1 MKQQHTMT
9 IHHDKPVGVDSF
21 FREIF
26 PGDTVRDADGKE
38 YTIDERGWARP
49 MDGSTGCGFKKLKD
63 PAFVRKG
70 ETPDTRFQEDASG
83 KVAPAL
89 KVEAS
94 GPEGDV
100 PTKEEIAAL
109 PEVKKHEA
117 PEPRPE
123 PTSRRTGGRV
133 NNSGVVQI
141 ESLARKAGAK
151 GIAGLA
157 AYLRDHDIEVTFIPN
172 RNKQTIRI
180 EDRDRAMEL
189 TKAWAAERQ
198 EMLEAMRGESE
209 PEPEG
214 MSDEDVVKAVED
226 RGLWLK
232 CLEKCSGFSDTL
244 LHNVLVKRGT
254 YKPIPDEFF
263 QPQLSQKALDAIKEG
278 SLAKHLEI
286 RPRIEGFSDTALA
299 DELRRRGYTVT
310 AVKQSSYD

>member
-1 MKQQHTMT
+1 MITQHAMT

-49 MDGSTGCGFKKLKD
+49 LDGSTGYGFKKLKG
-63 PAFVRKG
+63 PIFVRHTDK
-70 ETPDTRFQEDASG
+70 PDTRFREDASG
-83 KVAPAL
+83 KVSPAPG
-89 KVEAS
+89 VEVS
-94 GPEGDV
+94 GPEADV
-100 PTKEEIAAL
+100 PTKEEISAEPA
-109 PEVKKHEA
+109 PEV
-117 PEPRPE
+117 
-123 PTSRRTGGRV
+123 RRTGGRA
-133 NNSGVVQI
+133 NKSGVVQI
-141 ESLARKAGAK
+141 ETLARKVGAK

-157 AYLRDHDIEVTFIPN
+157 AYLRDHDIEVAYIPN

-198 EMLEAMRGESE
+198 EMLDAMRGE
-209 PEPEG
+209 PEPDG

-226 RGLWLK
+226 RGLWLE

-244 LHNVLVKRGT
+244 LHNILVKRGT
-254 YKPIPDEFF
+254 YTPIPDELF
-263 QPQLSQKALDAIKEG
+263 QPQRSQKELDIIKEG

-299 DELRRRGYTVT
+299 NELRRRGYTVT
-310 AVKQSSYD
+310 AIKHIEL

>member
-1 MKQQHTMT
+1 MITQHTMT
-9 IHHDKPVGVDSF
+9 IHHDKPVGVDCF

-26 PGDTVRDADGKE
+26 PGDIVRDADGKE

-63 PAFVRKG
+63 PSFVSKG

-83 KVAPAL
+83 KVAPAV
-89 KVEAS
+89 KVEIS
-94 GPEGDV
+94 GPEWGV

-109 PEVKKHEA
+109 PEVEKHKA
-117 PEPRPE
+117 PAPRSGKPN
-123 PTSRRTGGRV
+123 R
-133 NNSGVVQI
+133 SGVVQI

-157 AYLRDHDIEVTFIPN
+157 TYLRDHNIEVTFIPN
-172 RNKQTIRI
+172 RNKQTIRV

-189 TKAWAAERQ
+189 TKAWAAERA
-198 EMLEAMRGESE
+198 EMLEAMRGE
-209 PEPEG
+209 PEPDG
-214 MSDEDVVKAVED
+214 MSDADVVKAVED
-226 RGLWLK
+226 RGLWLE

-254 YKPIPDEFF
+254 YTPIPEKLF
-263 QPQLSQKALDAIKEG
+263 PPHLSQEALDAIKEG

-286 RPRIEGFSDTALA
+286 RPRIEEFSDTALA

-310 AVKQSSYD
+310 AVKHIEL

>member
-1 MKQQHTMT
+1 MITKHAMT

-26 PGDTVRDADGKE
+26 PGDIVRDADGKE

-63 PAFVRKG
+63 PSFVSKG
-70 ETPDTRFQEDASG
+70 EMPDTRFQEDASG

-89 KVEAS
+89 KVEVS

-109 PEVKKHEA
+109 PSKQEISAEPA
-117 PEPRPE
+117 PEV
-123 PTSRRTGGRV
+123 RRTGGRA
-133 NNSGVVQI
+133 NRSGVVQI
-141 ESLARKAGAK
+141 ASLARKAGAK

-189 TKAWAAERQ
+189 TKAWAAERA
-198 EMLEAMRGESE
+198 EMLDAMRGEPDPDDGLHRPLLGTKDPAYTFSKF
-209 PEPEG
+209 
-214 MSDEDVVKAVED
+214 DAFLILEDKD
-226 RGLWLK
+226 
-232 CLEKCSGFSDTL
+232 
-244 LHNVLVKRGT
+244 
-254 YKPIPDEFF
+254 
-263 QPQLSQKALDAIKEG
+263 
-278 SLAKHLEI
+278 LAE
-286 RPRIEGFSDTALA
+286 
-299 DELRRRGYTVT
+299 ELRHRGYTVT
-310 AVKQSSYD
+310 AIKHIEL